1 MMVKSLPRLWIV
13 TLLIAWCFDFLFWR
27 KPVGISFAIFIT
39 LLVLGGVGLSLIEK
53 RPPVWRSLILL
64 LPLAFFTLGTFWRL
78 EPFTSF
84 VNVLLS
90 LLSLAILAITY
101 RSGGWM
107 NYGLVDYARR
117 LLRLVADAFSKPITV
132 RKQEPVNP
140 DSTEIAE
147 EKPAADK
154 SIWVRQRKK
163 VLPVV
168 RGLLLAL
175 PVLLLFGALLAS
187 ADPIFAGGLD
197 DFFQFLKIENL
208 PENLLRLVYI
218 VVIAYFLTG
227 IYLHAFTT
235 SSDEKLLGVEKPLLP
250 RFLGFTEATIILG
263 SVNLLFATFVGV
275 QFRYFFGGQR
285 NVNLAG
291 YTYAEYARRGF
302 TELVLVAFFSLL
314 LVLALSAIAR
324 RATSRQ
330 RTAFSVLGAV
340 LTILVGVILV
350 SAYQRL
356 LLYEAAYGFTRLRT
370 YTHVFILWL
379 GVLLGILLLLE
390 LIGKLRTFTLAAILV
405 AIAFGITLNL
415 LPMDGF
421 IVRQN
426 IQRAEQRAEQE
437 SELDSTYLLMLSLD
451 ATPDLW
457 RLYQDEGIDAALHE
471 QIGGVLACQA
481 ALNQADDRPWQGF
494 HLARYQAVQL
504 FESEA
509 QELAR
514 YNARL
519 NEYIWVVTVNG
530 KTQECLMDAWMD

>member
-1 MMVKSLPRLWIV
+1 MVKSLPRLWVV
-13 TLLIAWCFDFLFWR
+13 TLLVAWSFDFLFWR
-27 KPVGISFAIFIT
+27 KPVGISYAIFMA
-39 LLVLGGVGLSLIEK
+39 LLVLGGVGLSLLEK

-78 EPFTSF
+78 EPFTTF

-107 NYGLVDYARR
+107 KYGIADYARR
-117 LLRLVADAFSKPITV
+117 LLKLVADAFSKPVTV
-132 RKQEPVNP
+132 RK
-140 DSTEIAE
+140 TEAE
-147 EKPAADK
+147 NAAQSETASDKPAGEESGLA
-154 SIWVRQRKK
+154 RQRKK

-187 ADPIFAGGLD
+187 ADPIFAEGLD

-218 VVIAYFLTG
+218 LVIAYFLTG
-227 IYLHAFTT
+227 IYLHAFNT
-235 SSDEKLLGVEKPLLP
+235 SSDDRLLGLEKPLLP
-250 RFLGFTEATIILG
+250 RFLGFTEAAIILG

-314 LVLALSAIAR
+314 LFLALSAIAR
-324 RATSRQ
+324 RTSSRQ
-330 RTAFSVLGAV
+330 RITFSALGAI
-340 LTILVGVILV
+340 LTIQVGVMLV

-370 YTHVFILWL
+370 YTHAFIIWL

-390 LIGKLRTFTLAAILV
+390 LLGKLRAFTLAAVLV
-405 AIAFGITLNL
+405 AIAFGLTLNL
-415 LPMDGF
+415 LPVDGF
-421 IVRQN
+421 IARQN
-426 IQRAEQRAEQE
+426 IQRAVEG
-437 SELDSTYLLMLSLD
+437 SELDNTYLLTLSLD

-457 RLYQDEGIDAALHE
+457 RLYQDEGIEAALHE
-471 QIGGVLACQA
+471 KIGGVLACQA
-481 ALNQADDRPWQGF
+481 ALNQPDDRPWQAF
-494 HLARYQAVQL
+494 HLARDRAERLFQAQ
-504 FESEA
+504 A
-509 QELAR
+509 AELERFDAR
-514 YNARL
+514 YDERDL
-519 NEYIWVVTVNG
+519 WVVTVNG
-530 KTQECLMDAWMD
+530 TTQDCLIFDWID

>member
-1 MMVKSLPRLWIV
+1 MVKSLPRLWIV

-27 KPVGISFAIFIT
+27 KPVGISYAIFMT
-39 LLVLGGVGLSLIEK
+39 LLVLGGVGLSLLEK

-64 LPLAFFTLGTFWRL
+64 IPLAFFTISTFWRL
-78 EPFTSF
+78 EPFTTF
-84 VNVLLS
+84 VNLLLS
-90 LLSLAILAITY
+90 LVSLIILAITY

-107 NYGLVDYARR
+107 AYGIADYARR
-117 LLRLVADAFSKPITV
+117 LLKLVADAFSKPITV
-132 RKQEPVNP
+132 RKVEAENSDVVEPVE
-140 DSTEIAE
+140 D
-147 EKPAADK
+147 KPAGAA
-154 SIWVRQRKK
+154 SVMANQRKK

-168 RGLLLAL
+168 RGVLLAL

-187 ADPIFAGGLD
+187 ADPVFAEGLD
-197 DFFQFLKIENL
+197 DFFQFLNIENL

-218 VVIAYFLTG
+218 LVIAYFLTG
-227 IYLHAFTT
+227 LYLHAMTS
-235 SSDEKLLGVEKPLLP
+235 SSDEKLVGVDKPLLP
-250 RFLGFTEATIILG
+250 RFLGFTEAAIILG

-314 LVLALSAIAR
+314 LFLALSAIAR
-324 RATSRQ
+324 RASARQ
-330 RTAFSVLGAV
+330 RITFSGLGVL
-340 LTILVGVILV
+340 LTLLVGVILV

-356 LLYEAAYGFTRLRT
+356 ELYETAYGFTRLRT
-370 YTHVFILWL
+370 YTHAFIIWL

-390 LIGKLRTFTLAAILV
+390 LVGKLRSFTLAALLV
-405 AIAFGITLNL
+405 AAAFGVTLNL
-415 LPMDGF
+415 LPVDGF
-421 IVRQN
+421 IARQN
-426 IQRAEQRAEQE
+426 IQRAVEGA
-437 SELDSTYLLMLSLD
+437 ELDSAYLLFLSLD
-451 ATPDLW
+451 ATDDLW
-457 RLYQDEGIDAALHE
+457 RLYQDDGIDAAVHE

-481 ALNQADDRPWQGF
+481 ALNQPDDRPWQGF
-494 HLARYQAVQL
+494 HLARNQAMQL

-519 NEYIWVVTVNG
+519 DEYIWVVTVNG

>member
-1 MMVKSLPRLWIV
+1 MVKSLPRLWIV

-39 LLVLGGVGLSLIEK
+39 LQVFGGIGLSLFEK

-78 EPFTSF
+78 EPFTTF
-84 VNVLLS
+84 INVLLT
-90 LLSLAILAITY
+90 LVSLAILAITY

-132 RKQEPVNP
+132 RKQEPENVDQPEPAN
-140 DSTEIAE
+140 D
-147 EKPAADK
+147 KPAGDK
-154 SIWVRQRKK
+154 SILAQQRKK

-187 ADPIFAGGLD
+187 ADPVFAEGLD
-197 DFFQFLKIENL
+197 DVFQFLKIENL

-218 VVIAYFLTG
+218 LVIAYFLTG
-227 IYLHAFTT
+227 IYLHAFIT
-235 SSDEKLLGVEKPLLP
+235 SSDEKLVGLEKPLLP

-275 QFRYFFGGQR
+275 QFRYFFGAQR
-285 NVNLAG
+285 NIHLAG
-291 YTYAEYARRGF
+291 YTYSEYARRGF

-314 LVLALSAIAR
+314 LFLALSAIAR

-330 RTAFSVLGAV
+330 RATFSVLGAI
-340 LTILVGVILV
+340 LTIQVGVILV

-370 YTHVFILWL
+370 YTHVFIIWL
-379 GVLLGILLLLE
+379 GVLLGVLLLLE
-390 LIGKLRTFTLAAILV
+390 LIGKLRTFTLAAVLV
-405 AIAFGITLNL
+405 AIAFGVTLNL
-415 LPMDGF
+415 LPVDGF
-421 IVRQN
+421 IARQN
-426 IQRAEQRAEQE
+426 IQRAEQG
-437 SELDSTYLLMLSLD
+437 SELDSTYLLTLSLD

-457 RLYQDEGIDAALHE
+457 QLYQDEGIDAALHE

-481 ALNQADDRPWQGF
+481 ALSQPDDRPWQAF
-494 HLARYQAVQL
+494 HLARYRSERLFRVQA
-504 FESEA
+504 A
-509 QELAR
+509 ELERYDAR
-514 YNARL
+514 QD
-519 NEYIWVVTVNG
+519 EF
-530 KTQECLMDAWMD
+530 